1 MDIESCPLCYALP
14 CDWVDNPHKAQDAL
28 FMALAD
34 LRIKC
39 GCGEKPMLSELPGVI
54 AAEITRLR
62 AELERVREA
71 GRQVVEEWDMPF
83 DFFEELAATMEGP
96 ITALRT
102 ALEGE
107 EGK

>member
-1 MDIESCPLCYALP
+1 MTELESCPLCYALP
-14 CDWVDNPHKAQDAL
+14 CDWVDNPHKAESAL

-39 GCGEKPMLSELPGVI
+39 GCGEKPMLSELPDVI

-62 AELERVREA
+62 SELERVREA
-71 GRQVVEEWDMPF
+71 GRIVADTFP
-83 DFFEELAATMEGP
+83 LTTAAMIKG
-96 ITALRT
+96 LYR

-107 EGK
+107 KGHD